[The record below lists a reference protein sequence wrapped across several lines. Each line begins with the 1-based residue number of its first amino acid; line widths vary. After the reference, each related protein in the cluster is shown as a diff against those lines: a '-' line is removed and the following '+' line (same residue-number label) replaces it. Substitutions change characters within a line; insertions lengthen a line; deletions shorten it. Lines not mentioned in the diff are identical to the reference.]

1 MEWLRTIW
9 LMIASMLGI
18 APAESVV
25 SEEPVTVAVAE
36 EVAVEPLSTSS
47 VAAEEEGVE
56 DESFRRMRDRDSSE
70 EDREGVEE
78 VELKNKIRCRR
89 H

>member
-1 MEWLRTIW
+1 
-9 LMIASMLGI
+9 MLKDQDKSSSSG
-18 APAESVV
+18 ADHSKSTNLTEVNGDVEMLSGGDM
-25 SEEPVTVAVAE
+25 VARA
-36 EVAVEPLSTSS
+36 L
-47 VAAEEEGVE
+47 EEEGVE